1 MIFLIK
7 MMIKRCKEQ
16 ISSINKLISQKVE
29 QITFRHLVF
38 SDKIAT
44 SKNEVRTTGQADGLV
59 FGIWIHL
66 SKNPRIKEI
75 EFPGLTVEIPK
86 EIAMT
91 SLAIRMILNHE
102 KSFNEQYL
110 FLQSHLTNKF
120 FAILFNCQQHTKKIS
135 TMTLWQSPQRNV
147 LINITYPLRNVNSAR
162 PP

>member
-59 FGIWIHL
+59 FGMWINL

-110 FLQSHLTNKF
+110 FL
-120 FAILFNCQQHTKKIS
+120 
-135 TMTLWQSPQRNV
+135 
-147 LINITYPLRNVNSAR
+147 
-162 PP
+162 